1 MRAAPAVSLTVRPSL
16 HWQAALALLAAA
28 AVVSTGLWAWRRGDA
43 ASGGAAVAVTA
54 LALHTL
60 RAARH
65 RPALGLRWDGQSWWL
80 SEPASASAATG
91 GEPRQGEVELALDL
105 GSWLLLSF
113 RPRGP
118 GRRVARR
125 RWLPLQRAGL
135 EADWHALRCA
145 LYSPRPAAEPT
156 AAGGRRRS

>member
-1 MRAAPAVSLTVRPSL
+1 MRAAPAVSLTVRPSP

-28 AVVSTGLWAWRRGDA
+28 AVASTVLWAWRRGDA
-43 ASGGAAVAVTA
+43 ASGGAAAAVAA
-54 LALHTL
+54 LALHAL
-60 RAARH
+60 RAARR

-80 SEPASASAATG
+80 SETAAAAAG
-91 GEPRQGEVELALDL
+91 EEPREGELELALDL
-105 GSWLLLSF
+105 GSWLLLRF
-113 RPRGP
+113 RPHDP
-118 GRRVARR
+118 ARR
-125 RWLPLQRAGL
+125 KARWRWLPLQRAGL

>member
-1 MRAAPAVSLTVRPSL
+1 MRAAPAVSLTIRPSAA
-16 HWQAALALLAAA
+16 WRAALAVLAAA
-28 AVVSTGLWAWRRGDA
+28 AVVSTVLWAWRRGDVVSGA
-43 ASGGAAVAVTA
+43 AAAAVAV
-54 LALHTL
+54 LALQTL
-60 RAARH
+60 RAARR
-65 RPALGLRWDGQSWWL
+65 RPAFGLRWDGQSWWL
-80 SEPASASAATG
+80 AEPDAPAHR

-105 GSWLLLSF
+105 GAWLLLSF
-113 RPRGP
+113 RPQVS
-118 GRRVARR
+118 GRAARR